1 MPGRH
6 ASSRFPVS
14 LYATPSPAHRDV
26 FYTVA
31 RAGHLIAG
39 PEHHIERDH
48 FPGHELILC
57 LKGRGWVRVRGR
69 RFAVESGDLVW
80 VNCHQPHEYGAEKNQ
95 PWEVLWA
102 RIEGPRLEQVCSIL
116 SVAEG
121 PVFKGID
128 AAATDALFRELFEL
142 VASSSPEAPA
152 LIHATLARL
161 LALAFCARQ
170 QRAEAGPIVPPALS
184 RPVER
189 MKLFYFEPH
198 TVAALAKLAGMSPTH
213 FARVFKA
220 TFGTSPIDWL
230 RRERISQAK
239 RRLAETAA
247 SIKEIAEQTGYRDR
261 YFFSKDFK
269 QHTGLTP
276 REFRRREATGAAG

>member
-1 MPGRH
+1 MAKRR
-6 ASSRFPVS
+6 ALSRFPVS

-31 RAGHLIAG
+31 RAGHLVAG
-39 PEHHIERDH
+39 PEHNIERDH

-69 RFAVESGDLVW
+69 RFPVESGDLVW
-80 VNCHQPHEYGAEKNQ
+80 INCHQPHEYGAEKTS
-95 PWEVLWA
+95 PWEVFWVRL
-102 RIEGPRLEQVCSIL
+102 EGPRLEQMCIIL
-116 SVAEG
+116 SVEDNPAFE
-121 PVFKGID
+121 GID
-128 AAATDALFRELFEL
+128 PAAAATLFRELFQL
-142 VASSSPEAPA
+142 IPSSSPEAPA
-152 LIHATLARL
+152 LIHAALARL

-170 QRAEAGPIVPPALS
+170 QRDDAGPIVPAALS

-220 TFGTSPIDWL
+220 TFSTSPIDWL

-247 SIKEIAEQTGYRDR
+247 SIKEVAEQTGYRDR

-276 REFRRREATGAAG
+276 REFRRREATGTAE